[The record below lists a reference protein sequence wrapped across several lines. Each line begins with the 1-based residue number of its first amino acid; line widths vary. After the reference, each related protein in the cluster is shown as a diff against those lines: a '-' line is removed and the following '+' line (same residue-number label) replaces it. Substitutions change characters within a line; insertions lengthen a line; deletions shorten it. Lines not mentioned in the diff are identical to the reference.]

1 MRYDLVIFDFD
12 GTLADSFP
20 FFVSVQNKLAQRHGF
35 RAIPN
40 EDIDGLRHLP
50 ARELM
55 RHVGLPR
62 WKLPFVARGFIRHMR
77 EEGGNVRLFP
87 GVAPAL
93 DRLHASGATLALVTS
108 NAADNCRRVL
118 GDTHYGRIAHV
129 ECGASILGKQRRL
142 RRTLAATGFPA
153 GNAIYVGDQAED
165 AMAARAA
172 GVAFAAV
179 SWGYA
184 TPAALQAHA
193 PDVVLDRVDAIGDLR
208 HAASGFRD

>member
-1 MRYDLVIFDFD
+1 M
-12 GTLADSFP
+12 S
-20 FFVSVQNKLAQRHGF
+20 GF
-35 RAIPN
+35 
-40 EDIDGLRHLP
+40 
-50 ARELM
+50 
-55 RHVGLPR
+55 PR

-118 GDTHYGRIAHV
+118 GETHYARIAHV

-172 GVAFAAV
+172 GVVRGRVVGLCHAGRLAGARA
-179 SWGYA
+179 GRGPRPRRCDRG
-184 TPAALQAHA
+184 PA
-193 PDVVLDRVDAIGDLR
+193 PRGLR
-208 HAASGFRD
+208 LRG